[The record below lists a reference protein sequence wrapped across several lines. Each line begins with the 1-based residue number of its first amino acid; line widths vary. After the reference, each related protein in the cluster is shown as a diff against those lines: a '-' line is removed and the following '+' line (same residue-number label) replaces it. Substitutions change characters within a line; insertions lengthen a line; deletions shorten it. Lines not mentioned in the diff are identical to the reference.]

1 MKTAVQRWLYGL
13 GSAVVGGGASA
24 VVSGF
29 TAMGFAPDKFNF
41 TSGAG
46 VWHFFAMALINFAVS
61 AFLSAMFYLKQSPLP
76 PEENNQ
82 NP

>member
-1 MKTAVQRWLYGL
+1 MKITIQRWLYGL

-41 TSGAG
+41 TTGTG
-46 VWHFFAMALINFAVS
+46 VVHFFALALINFAVS

-76 PEENNQ
+76 PDDNQ
-82 NP
+82 N

>member
-1 MKTAVQRWLYGL
+1 MKITIQRWLYGL
-13 GSAVVGGGASA
+13 GSACVGGGASA

-41 TSGAG
+41 TTGAG
-46 VWHFFAMALINFAVS
+46 VAHFFALALINFAVS

-76 PEENNQ
+76 PDDNQ
-82 NP
+82 N

>member
-1 MKTAVQRWLYGL
+1 MKSNVQRWLYGL

-24 VVSGF
+24 IVSGF

-41 TSGAG
+41 TTASGVG
-46 VWHFFAMALINFAVS
+46 HFFALALINFAVS

-76 PEENNQ
+76 PEDQ
-82 NP
+82 N